1 MGGLIEIVRKMRER
15 KREPGRFEVF
25 DGEGALLGAM
35 DFTKVGPYHVR
46 ATTVWGE
53 VEVRTNADDDISIT
67 IDGAPVAVLV
77 LNKWLTKLTVKL
89 ASGQEVVFKFATIAN
104 ALRHKSELGRFE
116 YKYKL
121 ATESH
126 EWAGCAVTV
135 TDSYSI
141 RAEDIALAMLSFY
154 GYQRMMV
161 LVPWLERGP
170 ARVKKN

>member
-1 MGGLIEIVRKMRER
+1 GLIEIVRKMRER
-15 KREPGRFEVF
+15 KLEPGRFEVF
-25 DGEGALLGAM
+25 DGDGAPLGAM
-35 DFTKVGPYHVR
+35 DFTNVGPYHVR

-67 IDGAPVAVLV
+67 LDGGPVAVLV
-77 LNKWLTKLTVKL
+77 LSKWLTKLTLKL

-126 EWAGCAVTV
+126 ERAECTVTV
-135 TDSYSI
+135 AGSYSI

-154 GYQRMMV
+154 GYQRVLV
-161 LVPWLERGP
+161 LVPWMERGL